1 MKLRKGVIF
10 CLVLAIL
17 LSCCFSSCT
26 KDHVDEPEL
35 LTSPEEARMIE
46 LWDMTLELAAMSDG
60 GMTLTNIQTNM
71 VDEPLDKVVTD
82 GVWDEL
88 TYASGESVSHW
99 MGREKPLVS
108 EGGTVLAMPEYFSPL
123 EVDSLAWRLH
133 LPNASVVAPV
143 WQEDALPE
151 LGPSQ
156 IVYDVTPEQVRC
168 LRVKNDYF
176 IPFVTGIVDRIPQ
189 IAVGIYP
196 TKAPPEYD
204 GLSADMCYVPSTDTL
219 TLLATWT
226 ANTYYGCGIVHELF
240 VTVAPDAQNA
250 GKMTLTWE
258 YTQTEDEAVP
268 YSSVVPEWVSVG
280 SVTEWVTDG
289 QGLVSCTVREE
300 RTALCVAVELLGC
313 TQYTVEAKTTVQT
326 RLTPRDSTV
335 LSQTVTQRTE
345 KHMPVVGVT
354 GSDATLTTVITDRG
368 DGTYDFR
375 MNYDVYRDSADRY
388 FYAVMTR

>member
-1 MKLRKGVIF
+1 MKLRTRLILVFF
-10 CLVLAIL
+10 CMMLACTL
-17 LSCCFSSCT
+17 SSCG
-26 KDHVDEPEL
+26 KDKPEPGMQVA
-35 LTSPEEARMIE
+35 PEEARMIE
-46 LWDMTLELAAMSDG
+46 LWDMTLELAAAMSG
-60 GMTLTNIQTNM
+60 GEMTLTDIRTNM

-123 EVDSLAWRLH
+123 EIDSLAWRLH

-143 WQEDALPE
+143 WQGDASPE
-151 LGPSQ
+151 LGPPQ
-156 IVYDVTPEQVRC
+156 IAYDVTPEQVMC

-176 IPFVTGIVDRIPQ
+176 IPFVADLSAELVE
-189 IAVGIYP
+189 GIYP
-196 TKAPPEYD
+196 TEAPPEYE
-204 GLSADMCYVPSTDTL
+204 GLSAEMCYTPSTDTL
-219 TLLATWT
+219 TLFATWT
-226 ANTYYGCGIVHELF
+226 DNTYYGCGIAHMLA

-250 GKMTLTWE
+250 GQMTLTWE
-258 YTQTEDEAVP
+258 HTQTEDEAVP
-268 YSSVVPEWVSVG
+268 YSSVVPKWVSVG

-289 QGLVSCTVREE
+289 QGFVSCTVREE
-300 RTALCVAVELLGC
+300 RTAVCVDVELLGC
-313 TQYTVEAKTTVQT
+313 TQYTVEAKTTVET
-326 RLTPRDSTV
+326 RLTPRESTV
-335 LSQTVTQRTE
+335 LSQTVTQRTD

-375 MNYDVYRDSADRY
+375 MNYDVYRDSGDRY
-388 FYAVMTR
+388 FYAVMTP